1 MELHQTKQFK
11 SWYGKAVR
19 TQPSGDVQKDF
30 SMLCWIISYSGR
42 INNPMVSFDKWMV
55 NYLKHREGVVVG
67 EHDLIMFNSLYN
79 KYNMKG
85 AMDLGLGEIQ
95 RPPMTRTT
103 SRYENVVIFPPTRQT
118 SLG

>member
-1 MELHQTKQFK
+1 
-11 SWYGKAVR
+11 
-19 TQPSGDVQKDF
+19 
-30 SMLCWIISYSGR
+30 
-42 INNPMVSFDKWMV
+42 
-55 NYLKHREGVVVG
+55 
-67 EHDLIMFNSLYN
+67 
-79 KYNMKG
+79 MKG